1 MTSGLSSAFKALTG
15 QTSAGWNISS
25 WGGEEINTRGT
36 ADNDT
41 LSTTSTQSFSAQIG
55 NASEEDMED
64 TLVSNASK
72 KAKKQDKS
80 KFGKERKEDDK
91 SFDDLYNALFAPEAE
106 AVLSTAGTAI
116 STMRDEIVALNLDI
130 HKAMEENAFNV
141 NVRSFGGVNMTQGI
155 PVYFS
160 GSDNSTGM
168 KQMEQ
173 FMNKVIASFGI
184 DTDKQDLESYTLQD
198 LVNFFFEDV
207 GATEGSGL
215 NVNLA
220 GNEVSATSFLTGQS
234 GFERY

>member
-1 MTSGLSSAFKALTG
+1 
-15 QTSAGWNISS
+15 
-25 WGGEEINTRGT
+25 
-36 ADNDT
+36 
-41 LSTTSTQSFSAQIG
+41 
-55 NASEEDMED
+55 
-64 TLVSNASK
+64 
-72 KAKKQDKS
+72 
-80 KFGKERKEDDK
+80 
-91 SFDDLYNALFAPEAE
+91 
-106 AVLSTAGTAI
+106 
-116 STMRDEIVALNLDI
+116 MRDEIVALNLDI